1 MPGEVHLAMVDV
13 DMEEEVAMTG
23 TGGDMED
30 GEYHVC
36 TCVRHVEGGG

>member
-13 DMEEEVAMTG
+13 GMEEVAMTE
-23 TGGDMED
+23 TGGDMGD

-36 TCVRHVEGGG
+36 TCVHNVEGGW